1 MIAVPSNTSLAL
13 LRLRY
18 SVGVPEHTP
27 DRSADLRAAVERA
40 RAAWPTL
47 SLGEEAF
54 LAHLG
59 GILEGQPPDAWSRL
73 HLSDLYL
80 ARACAEGDPRALALF
95 EATMWTE
102 IDAALARARVAP
114 DKRDDVMQ
122 NLRLALFVGSSGGP
136 GKIAQYR
143 GQSDLR
149 RWLQAAA
156 LRDAFR
162 VVKKARRELTLDDVA
177 LASVAILD
185 RDPGLARLKESCRV
199 ELKRAFATALA
210 GLPRRDR
217 ILLRQYHLDRL
228 TVDDL
233 AALYQVHRGTVSR
246 RVARARQ
253 TLTDAILG
261 ELGQRLALAA
271 DELQSVLRL
280 VRSEVD
286 VSLDRLLTVA

>member
-1 MIAVPSNTSLAL
+1 MIALSANTNLAL
-13 LRLRY
+13 LGMRY
-18 SVGVPEHTP
+18 SAGVPEHTP
-27 DRSADLRAAVERA
+27 NRSADLRAAVARA
-40 RAAWPTL
+40 RAVWPTL

-54 LAHLG
+54 IAHLAS
-59 GILEGQPPDAWSRL
+59 ILDGQPADAWSRL

-80 ARACAEGDPRALALF
+80 ARACAEGDPRALSLF
-95 EATMWTE
+95 EATMWAE
-102 IDAALARARVAP
+102 IDASLARARLPA

-122 NLRLALFVGSSGGP
+122 NLRLALFVGSQDGP

-162 VVKKARRELTLDDVA
+162 LIRKARRELTLDDVA

-199 ELKRAFATALA
+199 ELKRAFAAALA
-210 GLPRRDR
+210 GLPRQER

-233 AALYQVHRGTVSR
+233 ASLYQVHRGTVSR

-253 TLTDAILG
+253 ALTDAILG